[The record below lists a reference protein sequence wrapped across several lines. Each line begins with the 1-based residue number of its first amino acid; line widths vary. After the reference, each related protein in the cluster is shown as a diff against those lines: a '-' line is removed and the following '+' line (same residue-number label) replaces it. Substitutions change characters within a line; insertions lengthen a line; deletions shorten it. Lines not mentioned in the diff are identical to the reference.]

1 MSYDNA
7 DLVNRNNVEGVS
19 ALGKKLGYKTGRGR
33 GAFTATGGS
42 TIGAHGTGLIIP
54 KGASITRVVYK
65 VLTTCTSSSDA
76 GTLALSCVAANDIV
90 SAVAI
95 STGTT
100 WDASIPIA
108 TIVVGGTL
116 STWLHTTADSEIIA
130 TVAVEAFT
138 AGKVLVFADWIYWG
152 DVALT

>member
-33 GAFTATGGS
+33 GFFTATGGS
-42 TIGAHGTGLIIP
+42 AIGAHGTGLIIP

-65 VLTTCTSSSDA
+65 VLTTCASATSA

-90 SAVAI
+90 SAAAI
-95 STGTT
+95 STNVWNAGIPV
-100 WDASIPIA
+100 AS
-108 TIVVGGTL
+108 IVVGGTL
-116 STWLHTTADSEIIA
+116 STWLHTTADSEIVA

-138 AGKVLVFADWIYWG
+138 AGKVIVFADWIYWG